1 MTVTVAINGTTL
13 VPQPRDVKWEP
24 SPVGTKLDG
33 TNALG
38 AYDVLTMTA
47 PPARGGTANFNW
59 DSFENSVLTSIV
71 APARG
76 ETMSSGSGTTYNS
89 GVVSGPITVA
99 SKPGDI
105 QETQMTIFVVT

>member
-1 MTVTVAINGTTL
+1 MAVTVAINGTTL
-13 VPQPRDVKWEP
+13 NPQPRDVTWEP
-24 SPVGTKLDG
+24 VSSGGKLDG
-33 TNALG
+33 TDSLG
-38 AYDVLTMTA
+38 AYDTLVLTT

-71 APARG
+71 APAKG

-89 GVVSGPITVA
+89 GVVSGPIKVS

-105 QETQMTIFVVT
+105 QETQMTVLVVV